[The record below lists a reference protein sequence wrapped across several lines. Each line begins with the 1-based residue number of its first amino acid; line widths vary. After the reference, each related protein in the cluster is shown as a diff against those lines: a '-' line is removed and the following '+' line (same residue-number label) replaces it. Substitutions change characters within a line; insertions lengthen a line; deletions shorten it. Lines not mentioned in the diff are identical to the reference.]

1 MDSEKAMNTHHTDS
15 VEQILKDFPL
25 KSGDAARSP
34 SELHGNIMALIE
46 ELETDVGAAAWITE
60 WMTADKFQKP
70 AIPAWLDKA
79 RKHYRETVA
88 KNYRLTAEVSRL
100 LNIHN
105 TGNEYDESE
114 RNARLKSEVTVL
126 NNAIIDI
133 LMTVRKYTSVSFAT
147 RKAKRS

>member
-1 MDSEKAMNTHHTDS
+1 MSKQITRNDFAEWHFTEKQAAMIER
-15 VEQILKDFPL
+15 VFAEL
-25 KSGDAARSP
+25 DAATLRLDIH
-34 SELHGNIMALIE
+34 ER
-46 ELETDVGAAAWITE
+46 LETDVGAAAWITE
-60 WMTADKFQKP
+60 WLVADKFCKP
-70 AIPAWLDKA
+70 DIPVWLDKA